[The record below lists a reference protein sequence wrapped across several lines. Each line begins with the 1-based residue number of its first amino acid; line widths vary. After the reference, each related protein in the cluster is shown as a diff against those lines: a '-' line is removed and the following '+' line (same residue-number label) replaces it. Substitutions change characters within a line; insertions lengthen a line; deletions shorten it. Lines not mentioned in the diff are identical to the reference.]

1 MSGFPCFSPL
11 PFDSDKELAP
21 HQYRFQFL
29 ATSQSHHGAR
39 FITKN
44 FAQHD
49 VQRQWVNARL
59 LESTHDVRSSKAA
72 FKFAGRNRNHVTGHC
87 VTHVLDSETGQL
99 DIETT
104 LEMAKYS
111 NVKRLKKMR
120 RV

>member
-1 MSGFPCFSPL
+1 MSSVVIKQPPWTHSSFF
-11 PFDSDKELAP
+11 F
-21 HQYRFQFL
+21 
-29 ATSQSHHGAR
+29 TT
-39 FITKN
+39 TKN
-44 FAQHD
+44 SRHINIDSNFLQLHN
-49 VQRQWVNARL
+49 RTMGPGLSPRIL
-59 LESTHDVRSSKAA
+59 LSMTSKDNGKAA